1 MAKDP
6 EKSIF
11 DNSIQ
16 YLTIITTVIVSV
28 ILLTLTLPPPNSV
41 SLSSYS
47 DGEVWGRKALIAD
60 EAFPLYKSEA
70 EIKAQKD
77 SIRKHFKP
85 YFKINVSQVDSSLA
99 IVSSKAKDDQF
110 AQFPPAY
117 INYIKEGI
125 KTAYERGIVSAN
137 ELNEAKSKGQ
147 TEINVALD
155 KESNLYDIDSLF
167 TPQTAYEYV
176 MNRDSAHFK
185 REILNAI
192 FSEFD
197 HDNTVL
203 ITPNIILNAEMSASQ
218 LNSRLA
224 EVGETKSSVKKG
236 EKIIDYGEVID
247 AEKKVRIDSYVRMI
261 NEKNLSSK
269 EGQTELLVGRALF
282 FLGLLLALGVFLYI
296 FRRDILRNKRSVML
310 IFTLVTIFPLI
321 THLLLLFQMLNVYLL
336 PFAMVAIFMCIFFDA
351 RTAFMA
357 LLTTILISSLGLSNP
372 YEFVLIEVVAGLTA
386 IFTVSELTE
395 RSELLKI
402 TLYITIVSLVFSLVF
417 DLAQGRQIHELQ
429 GAHYQYI
436 TGGGIMILCSY
447 PLLYLLERVFGFNSQ
462 MTLIELM
469 NINNDILSQLSQNA
483 QGTFNHSM
491 NVANLATDVAKKI
504 GAKVQLVRCGAFYH
518 DIGKMANPTFF
529 TENQMGVN
537 PHDAIADEKESAK
550 IIISHVA
557 EGVRI
562 AKEHNL
568 PKEIIDFILTH
579 HGRGYTKYFYD
590 QWRNKQNH
598 GKDDIEAFTYPGP
611 NPLTKEQAIL
621 MMSDAVEATARSL
634 KDYTAKSI
642 FDMVNRIVQRQIDN
656 GYFKRCP
663 ISFIELELAKRT
675 LIDSLKKMYHTRIAY
690 PDEKPVEEAEKS
702 LKNN

>member
-1 MAKDP
+1 
-6 EKSIF
+6 
-11 DNSIQ
+11 
-16 YLTIITTVIVSV
+16 
-28 ILLTLTLPPPNSV
+28 
-41 SLSSYS
+41 
-47 DGEVWGRKALIAD
+47 
-60 EAFPLYKSEA
+60 
-70 EIKAQKD
+70 
-77 SIRKHFKP
+77 
-85 YFKINVSQVDSSLA
+85 
-99 IVSSKAKDDQF
+99 
-110 AQFPPAY
+110 
-117 INYIKEGI
+117 
-125 KTAYERGIVSAN
+125 
-137 ELNEAKSKGQ
+137 
-147 TEINVALD
+147 
-155 KESNLYDIDSLF
+155 
-167 TPQTAYEYV
+167 
-176 MNRDSAHFK
+176 
-185 REILNAI
+185 
-192 FSEFD
+192 
-197 HDNTVL
+197 
-203 ITPNIILNAEMSASQ
+203 
-218 LNSRLA
+218 
-224 EVGETKSSVKKG
+224 
-236 EKIIDYGEVID
+236 
-247 AEKKVRIDSYVRMI
+247 YVRMI

-269 EGQTELLVGRALF
+269 EGQVELLVGRALF

-417 DLAQGRQIHELQ
+417 DLAQGRQLHELQ
-429 GAHYQYI
+429 GSHYQYI

-504 GAKVQLVRCGAFYH
+504 GARVQLVRCGAFYH

-550 IIISHVA
+550 IIINHVI

-568 PKEIIDFILTH
+568 PKEIIEFILTH

-590 QWRNKQNH
+590 QWRKKNH

-621 MMSDAVEATARSL
+621 MMCDAVEATSRSL
-634 KDYTAKSI
+634 KDYTAKNI
-642 FDMVNRIVQRQIDN
+642 FEMVNRIVQNQIDE

-663 ISFIELELAKRT
+663 ISFVELELAKRT

-690 PDEKPVEEAEKS
+690 PNETIDEGEKPE
-702 LKNN
+702 NN

>member
-16 YLTIITTVIVSV
+16 YFTIITTVIVSV

-77 SIRKHFKP
+77 SIKKHFKP
-85 YFKINVSQVDSSLA
+85 YFKINVSQVDTSLA
-99 IVSSKAKDDQF
+99 IVSSKAKDEQF

-125 KTAYERGIVSAN
+125 KEVYNRGIVPAN
-137 ELNEAKSKGQ
+137 ELNEARSKGQ

-167 TPQTAYEYV
+167 TPQAAYEYV

-197 HDNTVL
+197 RDNSTL
-203 ITPNIILNAEMSASQ
+203 ITPNIVLNAEMSASQ

-269 EGQTELLVGRALF
+269 EGQVELLVGRALF

-537 PHDAIADEKESAK
+537 PHDAIADEKESA
-550 IIISHVA
+550 IIIINHVI

-568 PKEIIDFILTH
+568 PKEIIEFILTH

-590 QWRNKQNH
+590 QWRKKNH

-621 MMSDAVEATARSL
+621 MMCDAVEATSRSL
-634 KDYTAKSI
+634 KDYTAKNI
-642 FDMVNRIVQRQIDN
+642 FEMVNRIVQNQIDE

-663 ISFIELELAKRT
+663 ISFVELELAKRT

-690 PDEKPVEEAEKS
+690 PNETIDEGEKPE
-702 LKNN
+702 NN

>member
-16 YLTIITTVIVSV
+16 YFTIITTVIVSV

-77 SIRKHFKP
+77 SIKKHFKP
-85 YFKINVSQVDSSLA
+85 YFKINVSQVDTSLA
-99 IVSSKAKDDQF
+99 IVSSKAKDEQF

-125 KTAYERGIVSAN
+125 KEVYNRGIVPAN
-137 ELNEAKSKGQ
+137 ELNEARSKGQ

-167 TPQTAYEYV
+167 TPQAAYEYV

-197 HDNTVL
+197 RDNSTL
-203 ITPNIILNAEMSASQ
+203 ITPNIVLNAEMSASQ

-269 EGQTELLVGRALF
+269 EGQVELLVGRALF

-537 PHDAIADEKESAK
+537 PHDAIADEKESA
-550 IIISHVA
+550 III
-557 EGVRI
+557 I
-562 AKEHNL
+562 
-568 PKEIIDFILTH
+568 
-579 HGRGYTKYFYD
+579 
-590 QWRNKQNH
+590 NH
-598 GKDDIEAFTYPGP
+598 
-611 NPLTKEQAIL
+611 
-621 MMSDAVEATARSL
+621 
-634 KDYTAKSI
+634 
-642 FDMVNRIVQRQIDN
+642 
-656 GYFKRCP
+656 
-663 ISFIELELAKRT
+663 
-675 LIDSLKKMYHTRIAY
+675 
-690 PDEKPVEEAEKS
+690 
-702 LKNN
+702 

>member
-16 YLTIITTVIVSV
+16 YFTIITTVIVSV

-77 SIRKHFKP
+77 SIKKHFKP
-85 YFKINVSQVDSSLA
+85 YFKINVSQVDTSLA
-99 IVSSKAKDDQF
+99 IVSSKAKDEQF

-125 KTAYERGIVSAN
+125 KEVYNRGIVPAN
-137 ELNEAKSKGQ
+137 ELNEARSKGQ

-167 TPQTAYEYV
+167 TPQAAYEYV

-197 HDNTVL
+197 RDNSTL
-203 ITPNIILNAEMSASQ
+203 ITPNIVLNAEMSASQ

-269 EGQTELLVGRALF
+269 EGQVELLVGRALF

-417 DLAQGRQIHELQ
+417 DLAQGRQLHELQ
-429 GAHYQYI
+429 GSHYQYI

-504 GAKVQLVRCGAFYH
+504 GARVQLVRCGAFYH

-550 IIISHVA
+550 IIINHVI

-568 PKEIIDFILTH
+568 PKEIIEFILTH

-590 QWRNKQNH
+590 QWRKKNH

-621 MMSDAVEATARSL
+621 MMCDAVEATSRSL
-634 KDYTAKSI
+634 KDYTAKNI
-642 FDMVNRIVQRQIDN
+642 FEMVNRIVQNQIDE

-663 ISFIELELAKRT
+663 ISFV
-675 LIDSLKKMYHTRIAY
+675 SLG
-690 PDEKPVEEAEKS
+690 
-702 LKNN
+702 

>member
-16 YLTIITTVIVSV
+16 YFTIITTVIVSV

-77 SIRKHFKP
+77 SIKKHFKP
-85 YFKINVSQVDSSLA
+85 YFKINVSQVDTSLA
-99 IVSSKAKDDQF
+99 IVSSKAKDEQF

-125 KTAYERGIVSAN
+125 KEVYNRGIVPAN
-137 ELNEAKSKGQ
+137 ELNEARSKGQ

-167 TPQTAYEYV
+167 TPQAAYEYV

-197 HDNTVL
+197 RDNSTL
-203 ITPNIILNAEMSASQ
+203 ITPNIVLNAEMSASQ

-550 IIISHVA
+550 IIINHVI

-568 PKEIIDFILTH
+568 PKEIIEFILTH

-590 QWRNKQNH
+590 QWRKKNH

-621 MMSDAVEATARSL
+621 MMCDAVEATSRSL
-634 KDYTAKSI
+634 KDYTAKNI
-642 FDMVNRIVQRQIDN
+642 FEMVNRIVQNQIDE

-663 ISFIELELAKRT
+663 ISFVELELAKRT

-690 PDEKPVEEAEKS
+690 PNETIDEGEKPE
-702 LKNN
+702 NN

>member
-16 YLTIITTVIVSV
+16 YFTIITTVIVSV

-47 DGEVWGRKALIAD
+47 DGRKALIAD

-77 SIRKHFKP
+77 SIKKHFKP
-85 YFKINVSQVDSSLA
+85 YFKINVSQVDTSLA
-99 IVSSKAKDDQF
+99 IVSSKAKDEQF

-125 KTAYERGIVSAN
+125 KEVYNRGIVPAN
-137 ELNEAKSKGQ
+137 ELNEARSKGQ

-167 TPQTAYEYV
+167 TPQAAYEYV

-197 HDNTVL
+197 RDNSTL
-203 ITPNIILNAEMSASQ
+203 ITPNIVLNAEMSASQ

-269 EGQTELLVGRALF
+269 EGQVELLVGRALF

-537 PHDAIADEKESAK
+537 PHDAIADEKESA
-550 IIISHVA
+550 IIIINHVI

-568 PKEIIDFILTH
+568 PKEIIEFILTH

-590 QWRNKQNH
+590 QWRKKNH

-621 MMSDAVEATARSL
+621 MMCDAVEATSRSL
-634 KDYTAKSI
+634 KDYTAKNI
-642 FDMVNRIVQRQIDN
+642 FEMVNRIVQNQIDE

-663 ISFIELELAKRT
+663 ISFVELELAKRT

-690 PDEKPVEEAEKS
+690 PNETIDEGEKPE
-702 LKNN
+702 NN